1 MDRINLDDLQRQAD
15 SRQLKEQKQ
24 PVSDGRP
31 NKKIMFRLWV
41 VMQETYGHQFN
52 SQYGEE
58 PTDSWERLLTGITPQ
73 QISDG
78 LNKIPDR
85 QDSWPP
91 NAKEFRAMCLPTS
104 ISPDGKNSAAYKLY
118 KPEKLIEDKTYISRR
133 KKAGKAALEAMKA
146 ELNIKDKGEDE

>member
-1 MDRINLDDLQRQAD
+1 M
-15 SRQLKEQKQ
+15 
-24 PVSDGRP
+24 
-31 NKKIMFRLWV
+31 
-41 VMQETYGHQFN
+41 
-52 SQYGEE
+52 
-58 PTDSWERLLTGITPQ
+58 TGITPQ

-104 ISPDGKNSAAYKLY
+104 ISPDGKNSAAYKLF

-133 KKAGKAALEAMKA
+133 KKAGRRELDAMKGMF
-146 ELNIKDKGEDE
+146 NIKDKGEE